1 LLTSFQRENDDE
13 RNRARLKWWWWWLLL
28 GDLLNVRWVYVVL
41 ANKVRRK
48 IERDDD
54 ELRSSLSLN

>member
-1 LLTSFQRENDDE
+1 VAAAAGGSSCKVGLCC
-13 RNRARLKWWWWWLLL
+13 
-28 GDLLNVRWVYVVL
+28 L

-54 ELRSSLSLN
+54 ELRSSLS